1 MNSEELEKLPYSRRL
16 AQMGRQ
22 KVSRS
27 DHNKRLN
34 DIQNI
39 IKKTP
44 TKRTLLQTPSKSS
57 LKEPLLQ
64 TPSRSSL
71 KEPLLQTPSRSSIK
85 EPLLQ
90 TPDFKTLS
98 KKPPGPPGPYSSPKT
113 PKQQP
118 PPFKKR
124 ITTVHTP
131 PVWQRDYRN
140 EDRDIFQAEENDQ
153 STKISLTTS
162 HKSSSHKSSL
172 SVTITNP
179 NQSFNLN
186 VLHSTLGRNE
196 ENEPGDPKD
205 EAERPQSPD
214 MFSDPQ
220 DRDEVTGEEPF
231 EEITEATKE
240 DQILVGNESG
250 DPKENRSLPND
261 ESKKV

>member
-162 HKSSSHKSSL
+162 HKLNSDWKS
-172 SVTITNP
+172 
-179 NQSFNLN
+179 
-186 VLHSTLGRNE
+186 
-196 ENEPGDPKD
+196 
-205 EAERPQSPD
+205 
-214 MFSDPQ
+214 
-220 DRDEVTGEEPF
+220 EEP
-231 EEITEATKE
+231 
-240 DQILVGNESG
+240 V
-250 DPKENRSLPND
+250 R
-261 ESKKV
+261 